1 MFVFEECAPF
11 GLITESVFFFAG
23 SVSPVNE
30 LSSIVRS
37 MASNNLI
44 SAGTLSPTFNRTM
57 SPGTNSR
64 ARKVSAVPS
73 LKLKSIIF

>member
-1 MFVFEECAPF
+1 MK
-11 GLITESVFFFAG
+11 
-23 SVSPVNE
+23 E

-44 SAGTLSPTFNRTM
+44 SAGTLSPTFNKTM

-64 ARKVSAVPS
+64 AKKVSGDPS
-73 LKLKSIIF
+73 LELKMKSKICIKKKNIRNLYI